1 MRCAIMQP
9 TYLPWLGYFELIDS
23 TDVFVLLDNVKLEK
37 SSWHVRNNIRSAN
50 GKTTLTVPVSLTN
63 GRLHTLINE
72 AQINTNLQWKQK
84 HLRSIEQNYCKTK
97 YFDAFFPMLEDQINR
112 AHQNL
117 ASLNAAVIRMIAA
130 YLGISTSIILASS
143 IEDVYGAKD
152 LRLLSI
158 CKKLRADLYYSPR
171 GSSIY
176 LDRESVGGV
185 ITNAG
190 IHVVYQDFVPTRY
203 PQQFKPFLSHMS
215 VVDAIFNCGA
225 AGTYNLI
232 QQGRRTVMPI

>member
-84 HLRSIEQNYCKTK
+84 HLRSIEQNYRKTK
-97 YFDAFFPMLEDQINR
+97 YFDAFFPILEDQINR

-158 CKKLRADLYYSPR
+158 CKKF
-171 GSSIY
+171 
-176 LDRESVGGV
+176 
-185 ITNAG
+185 
-190 IHVVYQDFVPTRY
+190 IHSFWY
-203 PQQFKPFLSHMS
+203 
-215 VVDAIFNCGA
+215 
-225 AGTYNLI
+225 
-232 QQGRRTVMPI
+232 